1 MERRAKGAAL
11 AGPWPLAPASQRPR
25 NFNALVA
32 LDLVT
37 RLDVVVL
44 LDADAA
50 LVAVA
55 HFVDV
60 FLEAAQRFELALEDH
75 GVVAQHADRL
85 VPLDHALH
93 HHAAGNRAELRA
105 AEHVAHFRG
114 TDDLFADLDAEN
126 ARCDLL
132 HLVDHVVD
140 DREIAQV
147 DAAVLD
153 DL

>member
-32 LDLVT
+32 LDLVA

-50 LVAVA
+50 LHPVA

-60 FLEAAQRFELALEDH
+60 FLEAAQRFEFALEDH
-75 GVVAQHADRL
+75 GVVAQHTDRL
-85 VPLDHALH
+85 VALDHAFDD
-93 HHAAGNRAELRA
+93 HAAGNRTELRR
-105 AEHVAHFRG
+105 AEYVAHLCR
-114 TDDLFADLDAEN
+114 AN
-126 ARCDLL
+126 DLL
-132 HLVDHVVD
+132 ADFRAEQSGRGL
-140 DREIAQV
+140 
-147 DAAVLD
+147 L
-153 DL
+153 